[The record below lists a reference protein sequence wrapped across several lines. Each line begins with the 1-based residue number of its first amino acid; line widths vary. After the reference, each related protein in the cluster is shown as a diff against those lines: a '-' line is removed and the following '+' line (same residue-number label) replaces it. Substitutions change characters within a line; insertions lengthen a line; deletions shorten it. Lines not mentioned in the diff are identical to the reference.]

1 MQVVYKNNMI
11 PLFILETIEY
21 AFILGKETAGILTVV
36 SAMVLYNFPCDTS
49 IWRQSDSEAKKNI
62 ANWTPSRFGCTD
74 LHSECFGLTQKYVN
88 NCVSFCFFTVP
99 EFLERG
105 NYFRL
110 IRTSFLF
117 KFKKICFEY
126 IFFN

>member
-49 IWRQSDSEAKKNI
+49 IWRQIQKQRKILQIGPLLGLGALTFTQNVL
-62 ANWTPSRFGCTD
+62 D
-74 LHSECFGLTQKYVN
+74 LHRN
-88 NCVSFCFFTVP
+88 M
-99 EFLERG
+99 
-105 NYFRL
+105 
-110 IRTSFLF
+110 
-117 KFKKICFEY
+117 
-126 IFFN
+126 